1 MLLKYRLELLLI
13 VLVGMLS
20 YANHLMLTSI
30 FLGLVFIE
38 LAMNIV
44 IYKNLIGNPTK
55 LAVLLREM
63 KEYKEKK
70 KTTREKLIKIE
81 FWLVLIGIVTAA
93 LLTKSIIII
102 AISLFVVLLEVGKL
116 LLFKKLQ
123 KESLQ

>member
-55 LAVLLREM
+55 LTVLLREM

>member
-20 YANHLMLTSI
+20 YASHLMLTSI

-38 LAMNIV
+38 LAMNII

-63 KEYKEKK
+63 KEYKDKK
-70 KTTREKLIKIE
+70 KTTREKMIKIE
-81 FWLVLIGIVTAA
+81 FWLVLIGIVIAA

>member
-20 YANHLMLTSI
+20 YASHLMLTSI

-44 IYKNLIGNPTK
+44 IYKNLIGNPAK
-55 LAVLLREM
+55 LAVLLRDM

-81 FWLVLIGIVTAA
+81 FWLVLIGITSTA
-93 LLTKSIIII
+93 LLTKSIFII

-123 KESLQ
+123 KESLH

>member
-13 VLVGMLS
+13 VLVGMLTYPS
-20 YANHLMLTSI
+20 HIMLTSI

-81 FWLVLIGIVTAA
+81 FWIVLIGIVTAA
-93 LLTKSIIII
+93 LLTKSILII
-102 AISLFVVLLEVGKL
+102 AISLFVVVLEVGKL

>member
-20 YANHLMLTSI
+20 YASHLMLTSI

-38 LAMNIV
+38 LAMNII

-63 KEYKEKK
+63 KEYKDKK
-70 KTTREKLIKIE
+70 KTTREKMIKIE
-81 FWLVLIGIVTAA
+81 FWLVLIGIVIAA

-123 KESLQ
+123 KERLQ

>member
-81 FWLVLIGIVTAA
+81 FWLVLIGIVTTA

>member
-38 LAMNIV
+38 LAVNIV

-81 FWLVLIGIVTAA
+81 FWIVLIGIVTAA
-93 LLTKSIIII
+93 LLTKSILII
-102 AISLFVVLLEVGKL
+102 AISLFVVVLEVGKL